1 MTNPTVPDEYRN
13 IICGKVVLKRHALV
27 GTGSTILPGV
37 TIEEGTSVGSMSLVN
52 KSLDEWG
59 MYVGVP
65 CKKIR
70 DRSKRILA
78 LEKEYLSK
86 AKTLN
91 R

>member
-1 MTNPTVPDEYRN
+1 
-13 IICGKVVLKRHALV
+13 
-27 GTGSTILPGV
+27 
-37 TIEEGTSVGSMSLVN
+37 MSLVN